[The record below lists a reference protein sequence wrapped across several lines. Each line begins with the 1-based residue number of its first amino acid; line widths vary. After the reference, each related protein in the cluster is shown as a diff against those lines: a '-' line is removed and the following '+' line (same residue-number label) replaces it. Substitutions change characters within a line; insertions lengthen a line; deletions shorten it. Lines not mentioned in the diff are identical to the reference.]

1 MALRIKRDADNKW
14 WFGNDWNDWLTDIV
28 NKTGGSADITASAW
42 AFDDV
47 TIVQEAE
54 TTATD
59 DAGITYLVASGGS
72 NDTTFNMTNTITY
85 TVTSA
90 NSLLNVTDV
99 TQSRT
104 IAVVLEDQ

>member
-28 NKTGGSADITASAW
+28 TKTGGVADITASAW
-42 AFDDV
+42 SFDDV
-47 TIVQEAE
+47 TIVEEAE

-59 DAGITYLVASGGS
+59 DAGITYLVASGGTNGTS
-72 NDTTFNMTNTITY
+72 FNMTNTITY
-85 TVTSA
+85 TVISA
-90 NSLLNVTDV
+90 NGLLNATDV

-104 IAVVLEDQ
+104 ISVVLEEQ